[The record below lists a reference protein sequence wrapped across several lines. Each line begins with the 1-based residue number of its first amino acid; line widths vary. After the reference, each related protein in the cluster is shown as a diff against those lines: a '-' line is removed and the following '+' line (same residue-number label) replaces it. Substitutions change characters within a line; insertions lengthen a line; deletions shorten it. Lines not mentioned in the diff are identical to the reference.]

1 MPSQLPQ
8 STYEQRAKVG
18 RLVNRAQVELVE
30 ALDRE
35 LAPSD
40 ISAAQYAVL
49 SILATDRADTA
60 AQVCKELSY
69 SPGAMTRM
77 LDRLENK
84 RMIRRVRNAD
94 NRRSIKLELTEEG
107 KAIFP
112 ALRTSATTVVNRFF
126 GAFNASELGQFEA
139 LLDKMLAGR

>member
-1 MPSQLPQ
+1 MI
-8 STYEQRAKVG
+8 
-18 RLVNRAQVELVE
+18 NRAQVGLTE

-35 LAPSD
+35 LARFD
-40 ISAAQYAVL
+40 ISAAQYAIL
-49 SILATDRADTA
+49 SILATGPADTS
-60 AQVCKELSY
+60 AQICKEISY

-84 RMIRRVRNAD
+84 HMIRRMRNAD
-94 NRRSIKLELTEEG
+94 NRRSIKLELTDEG

-112 ALRTSATTVVNRFF
+112 ALRTSATTVVDRFF

-139 LLDKMLAGR
+139 LLERMLAGR